1 MMHIWPCTRRGFVDF
16 LASQKPLSVN
26 EVRSVSSF
34 DGISISGDNIML
46 VWQESPVN
54 VFALPHAAIVS
65 EDGLTDFL
73 AWVSTYF
80 RQFRPFTAHCRVL
93 TPSLAHSLSQSIPSS
108 SFPEIRSADLGL
120 ILAEGIAYTVGRT
133 DPSRL
138 PFSAYSRT
146 LSFAFAECAR
156 QYDQIIIEK
165 GTAFDQIKSGWL
177 LARELSNQTPLD
189 LSASIIRDV
198 WSVVLRAA
206 AGNDTNKASAI
217 AEPILVEALKGVRTN
232 GKLSKN
238 TWTKLSDCFQNSES
252 LSEAMEGSREG
263 RVKAADIAI
272 RELAHGPEST
282 RRHRA
287 FIAGYIA
294 SRIQPGTLDHFTVL
308 TPAVANL
315 RESYLWYGACS
326 GLTPETSVDNY
337 GNGLGWLMKR
347 ELERPS
353 QWMDRPDCDI
363 ALSEMDLLLR
373 NREGMK
379 VSLRTL
385 VSGLLKV
392 EIFPLISTSVKWTE
406 HGENYISERSAQAEP
421 QRSLFSE
428 DTQLLRQDVLE
439 LLRKVEESSM
449 SLNAIRKQVETKFG
463 EKIPKDRNR
472 RK

>member
-1 MMHIWPCTRRGFVDF
+1 MMYIWPCDRRRFVDF
-16 LASQKPLSVN
+16 LASQKPLSGNDVQSVN
-26 EVRSVSSF
+26 SF
-34 DGISISGDNIML
+34 ENISLGGEDILL
-46 VWQESPVN
+46 VWQDSPVQA
-54 VFALPHAAIVS
+54 FALPHAAIVA
-65 EDGLTDFL
+65 EEGLSDFL

-93 TPSLAHSLSQSIPSS
+93 TPSLAHSLSQSMPSS

-120 ILAEGIAYTVGRT
+120 ILAEGIAYSVGRT

-146 LSFAFAECAR
+146 LSYAFAECAR
-156 QYDQIIIEK
+156 QYDQTIIEK
-165 GTAFDQIKSGWL
+165 GTAFEQIKSGWL

-189 LSASIIRDV
+189 LSAAVIRDV
-198 WSVVLRAA
+198 WSVVLRVTTGSGPNQAR
-206 AGNDTNKASAI
+206 AI
-217 AEPILVEALKGVRTN
+217 AEPILVEALKGVRAT
-232 GKLSKN
+232 GRISKE
-238 TWTKLSDCFQNSES
+238 TWTKLSDCFQNAES
-252 LSEAMEGSREG
+252 LSEAMEGPREG

-272 RELAHGPEST
+272 RELAQGPEST
-282 RRHRA
+282 RKNRA
-287 FIAGYIA
+287 FLAGYIV
-294 SRIQPGTLDHFTVL
+294 SRIQPGTLDHFSVL
-308 TPAVANL
+308 SPTVANL

-373 NREGMK
+373 NRDGMK

-385 VSGLLKV
+385 ASGLLKV
-392 EIFPLISTSVKWTE
+392 EIFPLISTSVKWVE
-406 HGENYISERSAQAEP
+406 HGESNNNERNASAEL
-421 QRSLFSE
+421 QRSLFNE

-449 SLNAIRKQVETKFG
+449 SLNAIRKQVEIKFG
-463 EKIPKDRNR
+463 EKAPKDRSR

>member
-1 MMHIWPCTRRGFVDF
+1 MHIWSCDRRRFVDF
-16 LASQKPLSVN
+16 LASQKPLGGN
-26 EVRSVSSF
+26 EVRSVNSF
-34 DGISISGDNIML
+34 ENVSLGGEDILL
-46 VWQESPVN
+46 VWQESPEHT
-54 VFALPHAAIVS
+54 FALPHAVIVAEKS
-65 EDGLTDFL
+65 LSDFL

-93 TPSLAHSLSQSIPSS
+93 TPSLAHLLSQSIPSS
-108 SFPEIRSADLGL
+108 SFLEIRSADLGL

-133 DPSRL
+133 DPGRL

-146 LSFAFAECAR
+146 LSYAFAECAR
-156 QYDQIIIEK
+156 QYDQIIVEN
-165 GTAFDQIKSGWL
+165 GTAFEQIKSGWL
-177 LARELSNQTPLD
+177 SARELSNQAPLD
-189 LSASIIRDV
+189 LSAAVIREV
-198 WSVVLRAA
+198 WSVVLRVAT
-206 AGNDTNKASAI
+206 GGGLSKANAI

-232 GKLSKN
+232 GRLSTE
-238 TWTKLSDCFQNSES
+238 TWLKLSDCFQNHES
-252 LSEAMEGSREG
+252 LSDAMEGPREG

-272 RELAHGPEST
+272 RELAHGTEST
-282 RRHRA
+282 RKHRA

-294 SRIQPGTLDHFTVL
+294 SRIQPGTLDHFPVL
-308 TPAVANL
+308 SPAVANL

-326 GLTPETSVDNY
+326 GLTPETAVDNY

-363 ALSEMDLLLR
+363 ALSELDLFLR
-373 NREGMK
+373 NREGIK

-385 VSGLLKV
+385 VSGVLKV
-392 EIFPLISTSVKWTE
+392 EIFPLISTSVKWVE
-406 HGENYISERSAQAEP
+406 HGESYANERNSQVEP

-463 EKIPKDRNR
+463 EKTPKDRNR